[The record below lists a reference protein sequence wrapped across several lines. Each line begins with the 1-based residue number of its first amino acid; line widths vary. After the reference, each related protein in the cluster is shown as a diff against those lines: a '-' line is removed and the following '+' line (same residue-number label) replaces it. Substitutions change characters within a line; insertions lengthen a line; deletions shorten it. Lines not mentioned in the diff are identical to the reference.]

1 MNDYD
6 YDDKPV
12 VSSDLWG
19 VVQNVVPW
27 ALGCW
32 FIIFLVIGVIVK
44 IITIIF

>member
-1 MNDYD
+1 MNDYG
-6 YDDKPV
+6 DDKPV
-12 VSSDLWG
+12 VSSKLWIG
-19 VVQNVVPW
+19 VRNALPF